1 MSTTYDEDGEESGP
15 VVVEGIE
22 NEPQRVVSHTPT
34 SQRIELQPADF
45 LFGKTLGEGAFARV
59 VHARSKRA
67 GTDFAIK
74 IMEKRHIKKE
84 NKVSPRVC
92 VPTLN
97 ETRDDELSSLL
108 KDQTC
113 YYGKTNIDDGLTPIH
128 CQIPLRFP
136 RS

>member
-1 MSTTYDEDGEESGP
+1 MSAYDEDEGGP

-22 NEPQRVVSHTPT
+22 SEPQRTVSNNT

-67 GTDFAIK
+67 GTDFAVK

-84 NKVSPRVC
+84 NKVC
-92 VPTLN
+92 IL
-97 ETRDDELSSLL
+97 
-108 KDQTC
+108 
-113 YYGKTNIDDGLTPIH
+113 
-128 CQIPLRFP
+128 
-136 RS
+136 